1 MSLNPRLTEWHGK
14 RVWLVGASSG
24 IGLALARELHGLGAQ
39 VIVSARSLPALEA
52 FSQDHPGS
60 VAVPI
65 DVTDGEAL
73 QQAAEQVLA
82 QGPLDVVCYCA
93 GHYRPMRATA
103 IDLPD
108 WLRHHNVNTVG
119 LMHLLNVVVPAMLKR
134 GQGHISLISSVAGY
148 RGLPQSLA
156 YGPTKAALINL
167 AESLAPEMG
176 VKGVSVSVINPGFV
190 ETPLTAQNDFPMPF
204 LMKAD
209 EAARRSIAG
218 LAEGRFEVAY
228 PRRFVAI
235 LKALRLLPYP
245 LFFRLIR
252 RAVLKGG

>member
-156 YGPTKAALINL
+156 YGPTKAALINM
-167 AESLAPEMG
+167 AETLYLDLQPQG
-176 VKGVSVSVINPGFV
+176 LGVSVINPGFV
-190 ETPLTAQNDFPMPF
+190 DTPLTAHNDFAMPA
-204 LMKAD
+204 LITP
-209 EAARRSIAG
+209 EAAAHAIVRGWAQ
-218 LAEGRFEVAY
+218 GRFEIDF
-228 PRRFVAI
+228 PKRFTRVM
-235 LKALRLLPYP
+235 KALRWLPYP
-245 LFFRLIR
+245 AYFAAIR
-252 RAVLKGG
+252 RITGL